1 MKKLLLSITALTF
14 SLSILAQSSEKE
26 FAQYG
31 VSLTASP
38 FGPGINYSYNF
49 DLKTSLSVGFG
60 GTFGESDVS
69 SFGPKVDELGDYEW
83 ETSSSWMGVFMAH
96 RPFEKYNWFVV
107 NAGFAIGGI
116 ENHIHAESG
125 NEYQVDYNENPVGY
139 FGFSARSGNVKGLQ
153 FGVEIGTLYSS
164 GPDSFEGSD
173 SLEADAILEKLTP
186 NVLPNFQLSIG
197 YGF

>member
-1 MKKLLLSITALTF
+1 MKFFLLSITVLTF
-14 SLSILAQSSEKE
+14 SMSILAQSSEKE

-31 VSLTASP
+31 VYLSVSP

-49 DLKTSLSVGFG
+49 DSKTSISVGFG
-60 GTFGESDVS
+60 GTIGESDVS

-83 ETSSSWMGVFMAH
+83 ETSSSWMGFFVAH

-107 NAGFAIGGI
+107 NTGFAIGGI

-153 FGVEIGTLYSS
+153 FGFEIGTLYTS
-164 GPDSFEGSD
+164 GPDSFTVSD
-173 SLEADAILEKLTP
+173 ASESNAILEKLTP